1 MRKFLLSAVALSA
14 LAGAPALAQDTN
26 AADKANTADAN
37 ASSNIGAANS
47 NGASSNPNATPAPAT
62 TMQTP
67 GQNGNGLN
75 PPANAP
81 SQTTAQDVP
90 GKGPN
95 FIQPQSEEMLS
106 SNVVGLDV
114 YNEHNDNIG
123 KIQDVV
129 MDPARKVTGYVLSVG
144 GFLGLGTRY
153 VAVDPDSVNIKY
165 DQNNKSWRAAMNAT
179 KDQLK
184 NAPEFRYGGQW
195 TASRS

>member
-14 LAGAPALAQDTN
+14 VAGVPALAQNTN

-37 ASSNIGAANS
+37 TSNHIAAANS
-47 NGASSNPNATPAPAT
+47 NGASSNPNATPAPAAT
-62 TMQTP
+62 IQNP
-67 GQNGNGLN
+67 GQDGNGLN
-75 PPANAP
+75 SPANAA

-144 GFLGLGTRY
+144 GFLGW
-153 VAVDPDSVNIKY
+153 A
-165 DQNNKSWRAAMNAT
+165 RAT
-179 KDQLK
+179 
-184 NAPEFRYGGQW
+184 
-195 TASRS
+195 